1 MIEVPYYTPGVG
13 FDESA
18 HRAAKK
24 RAIYYG
30 SAGFLDPRTWTL
42 DPGLFYFY
50 RRRLYTTIPR
60 RIILKSAFAGSIR
73 MAAWTSVSV
82 ATAAYL
88 GADPLNVT
96 PGYGHTPE
104 QGGVTVDGELHSL
117 GEYFALGLDPRHY
130 YM

>member
-18 HRAAKK
+18 HRAGLK
-24 RAIYYG
+24 RAVYYG

-50 RRRLYTTIPR
+50 RRRLYPTIPR
-60 RIILKSAFAGSIR
+60 RVIVKSAFAGSIR
-73 MAAWTSVSV
+73 MAAMTSLSVSIS
-82 ATAAYL
+82 AYL
-88 GADPLNVT
+88 AADPLNVT

-104 QGGVTVDGELHSL
+104 RGGMTVDGELYSH
-117 GEYFALGLDPRHY
+117 GEYLSLGLDPRQY